1 MGAGGKKK
9 VLKKKGSE
17 PEDITAMLLPPP
29 DTAVK
34 AKLRQLI
41 VAGFIDRVARLK
53 PIGDMPHHPTRGAA
67 YIPCRQADG
76 TEVEGDTGV
85 AAGGARLVWLHR
97 GSALHSTRT
106 DDPPEWI
113 VYQEAM
119 EGRSRGGD
127 GRAEKR
133 YLKQITALQPEWLA
147 QLACADGGG
156 VATTPLCRLSA
167 PLPEPAPHYAT
178 DLDAVVCYVRPS
190 FGFGG
195 TAWPL
200 PPHPCVMNAATAGG
214 REPGAASEYAIFG
227 RALLEGNVL
236 DGMSPL
242 QKFWVGQP
250 ALMVRPNGEQDTKVR
265 ELVNALRKAKV
276 GRKVELIKQL
286 KEDPR
291 FLLPALQRCVHILL
305 FCPVL
310 LRLVPTPFACVCC
323 AQVDGPGEARAD
335 VRGVAGGRCQERAAE
350 SNSGC
355 LVVLNPHVI
364 QFIPFATIPSRSS
377 HCCGL
382 DPGSRARS
390 TRRGLPPPTAFSSR
404 SCRAHQ

>member
-1 MGAGGKKK
+1 
-9 VLKKKGSE
+9 
-17 PEDITAMLLPPP
+17 
-29 DTAVK
+29 
-34 AKLRQLI
+34 
-41 VAGFIDRVARLK
+41 
-53 PIGDMPHHPTRGAA
+53 
-67 YIPCRQADG
+67 
-76 TEVEGDTGV
+76 
-85 AAGGARLVWLHR
+85 
-97 GSALHSTRT
+97 
-106 DDPPEWI
+106 
-113 VYQEAM
+113 M

-167 PLPEPAPHYAT
+167 PLPEPAPHYAK

-214 REPGAASEYAIFG
+214 REPGTATEYAIFG

-236 DGMSPL
+236 DGMAPL

-265 ELVNALRKAKV
+265 ELVSALRKAKV
-276 GRKVELIKQL
+276 SRKVELIKQL

-291 FLLPALQRCVHILL
+291 FLLPALQRCAYARSLS
-305 FCPVL
+305 FCLARSSFAVGSHTACIVVAVL
-310 LRLVPTPFACVCC
+310 RWTVAAKRGLMDEVWRVVVAKHAPPQKA
-323 AQVDGPGEARAD
+323 
-335 VRGVAGGRCQERAAE
+335 VRGSLAGAAFVAA
-350 SNSGC
+350 
-355 LVVLNPHVI
+355 
-364 QFIPFATIPSRSS
+364 
-377 HCCGL
+377 
-382 DPGSRARS
+382 
-390 TRRGLPPPTAFSSR
+390 
-404 SCRAHQ
+404 